1 MTFLL
6 DQPYDFGESM
16 LLQYRVVIKMIH
28 IDKAIIV
35 EGKYDKIKLSSIFD
49 ATIIVTDGFSIY
61 KNSELSNLIR
71 FYADNGGIIILTDS
85 DSAGFKIRNYI
96 KGFVSNDKITNVYIP
111 EIIGKEKRKDKPSK
125 EGTLGVEGIDKDV
138 IIEAFE
144 TAGVLGDCV
153 TSQNRESNDC
163 ITNLDLYDLGLI
175 GVKDSKRRRR
185 DLLNAMGLP
194 GHISTNALLEL
205 LNKAMSRTEFLDKCS
220 KELLG

>member
-1 MTFLL
+1 
-6 DQPYDFGESM
+6 
-16 LLQYRVVIKMIH
+16 MIH

-96 KGFVSNDKITNVYIP
+96 KGLVSNDKITNVYIP
-111 EIIGKEKRKDKPSK
+111 EIIGKEKRKNKPSK

-144 TAGVLGDCV
+144 KAGVLGDCV

-175 GVKDSKRRRR
+175 GIKDSKRRRR